1 MHPEL
6 VYLHN
11 ESLRQAAEHKEFASH
26 QRAYQTAY
34 ISRQCKMDE
43 DYIRGWWKVKSNLWF
58 HLNTFWLV
66 CEGQAAGWNDN
77 WTQSRLLNV
86 GKRQVDIGTTRYYTN
101 FLAWFFLFTNS
112 APYSSSH
119 LNCTSWGPSSTYT
132 LSNHWQHP
140 VPRQPHHPHNVWP
153 GLSALSDP
161 LASLSEIVDTV
172 F

>member
-1 MHPEL
+1 MSYWDKQL
-6 VYLHN
+6 STKN
-11 ESLRQAAEHKEFASH
+11 SLPIKGHIKLPILAENVKWMKTTSGDGG
-26 QRAYQTAY
+26 RY
-34 ISRQCKMDE
+34 IFPQ
-43 DYIRGWWKVKSNLWF
+43 SNLWF
-58 HLNTFWLV
+58 HLNAFWLV

-101 FLAWFFLFTNS
+101 ILGWFFLFTNS

-161 LASLSEIVDTV
+161 LASLSGIVDTV